1 MSVKRKEEK
10 GLRKINASSPLFEGE
25 EDFEESRKKN

>member
-10 GLRKINASSPLFEGE
+10 RLRKINASSPLFEGE
-25 EDFEESRKKN
+25 RRVLRN